1 MALRSALIGAI
12 VTLLLLAAIA
22 AVVVLGGFY
31 SVAASERDPS
41 PIAWLLNESME
52 HGVKAG
58 AKGLKAPKLSDADIR
73 EGGSHFKGMCQGC
86 HGAPGIERGKLASGM
101 NPRPPNLARA
111 VDEWTVPEIFWIAKH
126 GIKMTGMPAFGS
138 QADDDELWKVAAF
151 VKQLPKVSARDYAAI
166 PNAHEHEHEDEAGAA
181 AHSH

>member
-12 VTLLLLAAIA
+12 VTMMLLAAIA

-58 AKGLKAPKLSDADIR
+58 AKGLTAPKLSQAEIL

-86 HGAPGIERGKLASGM
+86 HGAPGVERGKLASGM

-111 VDEWTVPEIFWIAKH
+111 GGEWTVPQVFWIAKN

-151 VKQLPKVSARDYAAI
+151 VKQLPKVSAEDYAAI
-166 PNAHEHEHEDEAGAA
+166 PNAHEHGHGEGAA

>member
-58 AKGLKAPKLSDADIR
+58 AKGLKAPKLSQAEIR

-86 HGAPGIERGKLASGM
+86 HGAPGIERGKLSSGM

-111 VDEWTVPEIFWIAKH
+111 ADEWTVPQIFWIARN
-126 GIKMTGMPAFGS
+126 GIKMTGMPAFES

-151 VKQLPKVSARDYAAI
+151 VKQLPKVSAEDYAAI
-166 PNAHEHEHEDEAGAA
+166 PNAHQHGHGEGAA